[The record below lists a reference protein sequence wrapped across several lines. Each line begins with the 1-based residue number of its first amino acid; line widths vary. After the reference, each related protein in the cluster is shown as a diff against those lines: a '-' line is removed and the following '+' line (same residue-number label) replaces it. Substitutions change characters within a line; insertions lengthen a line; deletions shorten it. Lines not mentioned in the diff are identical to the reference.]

1 MTYKETRHE
10 LENDRDRL
18 HNIYIAQTRT
28 IHELQDEV
36 ARLQQIDKETTE
48 RVAAEFDAKDFEDN
62 APEHEPDYIDFVNK
76 EIMDMTLIQ
85 ILGTIFCCLCF
96 ICMGW
101 TIGEY
106 IYLTIKDKKI

>member
-36 ARLQQIDKETTE
+36 ARLQQIDKETAE
-48 RVAAEFDAKDFEDN
+48 RVDAEFDAIECDELQIPCSKELDMEWANESDN
-62 APEHEPDYIDFVNK
+62 
-76 EIMDMTLIQ
+76 IQ
-85 ILGTIFCCLCF
+85 
-96 ICMGW
+96 
-101 TIGEY
+101 
-106 IYLTIKDKKI
+106 

>member
-48 RVAAEFDAKDFEDN
+48 RVAAEFDAEIEVPCSKELDMAWANESDN
-62 APEHEPDYIDFVNK
+62 
-76 EIMDMTLIQ
+76 IQ
-85 ILGTIFCCLCF
+85 
-96 ICMGW
+96 
-101 TIGEY
+101 
-106 IYLTIKDKKI
+106 